1 MVQPQLDEGLGA
13 LDVAGVV
20 AHHHQVVVELLA
32 PLVVELGQSE
42 LSILAAGPIRRQYYL
57 DRVLGQSVVS
67 QHPLDLLLQ
76 LPRRG
81 RVQVVGEP
89 SANHSSVF
97 WLLSAN
103 QKSVLP
109 PRQPLDDVQLAA
121 GLGAGVAEELVL
133 DHGALA
139 CVDIL

>member
-32 PLVVELGQSE
+32 PLVVELDQSE

-76 LPRRG
+76 LPRRRG
-81 RVQVVGEP
+81 VQVVGEP
-89 SANHSSVF
+89 
-97 WLLSAN
+97 
-103 QKSVLP
+103 
-109 PRQPLDDVQLAA
+109 AA
-121 GLGAGVAEELVL
+121 GQSDLSILVPFSQSEVSITCQP
-133 DHGALA
+133 AA
-139 CVDIL
+139 

>member
-32 PLVVELGQSE
+32 PLVVELDQSE
-42 LSILAAGPIRRQYYL
+42 LSILTPGPIRRQYYL

-76 LPRRG
+76 LPRRRG
-81 RVQVVGEP
+81 VQVVGEP
-89 SANHSSVF
+89 AAGQSD
-97 WLLSAN
+97 LSI
-103 QKSVLP
+103 QYPDPCQPIRKSVLP
-109 PRQPLDDVQLAA
+109 ASQPLDDVQLAA
-121 GLGAGVAEELVL
+121 
-133 DHGALA
+133 
-139 CVDIL
+139 